1 MPMGF
6 SRRTGRDE
14 ILFQDPSIGTDCI
27 YLPRNKLPACHQRV
41 LHSRLDSSAA
51 RNLHANNCH
60 ALDIIIADDLR
71 ELLGIVY
78 GIQLRTSDQCQMSV
92 NEIVVEVSVC
102 VSGAIRGNEKLRTVK
117 VRGADRD
124 ELDLNRPLG

>member
-60 ALDIIIADDLR
+60 ALDIIIADDLCK
-71 ELLGIVY
+71 LLGIVY
-78 GIQLRTSDQCQMSV
+78 GIQLRTS
-92 NEIVVEVSVC
+92 
-102 VSGAIRGNEKLRTVK
+102 
-117 VRGADRD
+117 
-124 ELDLNRPLG
+124 